1 MCAFTGP
8 SAMRLCAGREVCHL
22 GASAALELAYHIT
35 ARGLHTICGPGSGMR
50 RPRPIVRIAAGE
62 NVGRMS

>member
-1 MCAFTGP
+1 MCALTGP

-35 ARGLHTICGPGSGMR
+35 ARGFIRSA
-50 RPRPIVRIAAGE
+50 VQD
-62 NVGRMS
+62 